1 MLNKSE
7 MPFDV
12 AKAAK
17 YLSQW
22 QDLCA
27 NDGGK
32 LWGTSLHTPFVIVD
46 EKTRDVAANQDGF
59 GNKFPN
65 ELAIGTTAIKHR
77 GQFWAMAGWSHVAG
91 YESDADRLQMFV
103 HEAFHAL
110 QPSLFGGEIDDMGDN
125 SHLNE
130 VSARVLFLVEMN
142 ALLAAVGSDGDSKE
156 RLKAAHAALAA
167 RAQRRAEYGGMG
179 EAIAEL
185 MEGTADYTQFMI
197 AAPDAYLAHL
207 EKQNALLP
215 RKETLARSFGYT
227 SGAMYCY
234 ALDAFGIDWKHGLS
248 WDSDL
253 GMVLSDAIGTAT
265 EPPCLDDYGYSHFLE
280 EAKEQ
285 QADRDRRLQA
295 IMDAFA
301 TRPLLRCSLESDR
314 AGLNAFIQVAGLGEI
329 RRGIVQY
336 NGLFGEMIVNGG
348 ELEKALHGEGEYDF
362 LEHKDG
368 YCAVFADDICINGN
382 VINGSYW
389 KLTLHKGYAVV
400 ADGKDYVIVHH
411 PA

>member
-1 MLNKSE
+1 MLNE
-7 MPFDV
+7 NALLFDA

-22 QDLCA
+22 QDLCTV
-27 NDGGK
+27 DGGK
-32 LWGTSLHTPFVIVD
+32 LWGTNLHTPFVIVD
-46 EKTRDVAANQDGF
+46 EQTRDVAANQDGF
-59 GNKFPN
+59 GSKFPN

-77 GQFWAMAGWSHVAG
+77 GRFWAMAGWSRVAG

-130 VSARVLFLVEMN
+130 LSARVLFLVEMN
-142 ALLAAVGSDGDSKE
+142 ALLAAIKSGSDGKE

-167 RAQRRAEYGGMG
+167 RTQRRAEYGGMG
-179 EAIAEL
+179 EAISEL
-185 MEGTADYTQFMI
+185 MEGTADYTEFMI
-197 AAPDAYLAHL
+197 VSPDAYLAHL
-207 EKQNALLP
+207 EEENALLP
-215 RKETLARSFGYT
+215 RKETLTRSFGYT

-234 ALDAFGIDWKHGLS
+234 VLDAFGIDWKRGLS

-253 GMVLSDAIGTAT
+253 GTILSDAIGTAT

-285 QADRDRRLQA
+285 QADRDRQLQA
-295 IMDAFA
+295 IIDAFT

-314 AGLNAFIQVAGLGEI
+314 AGINAFIKIAGLGEI

-336 NGLFGEMIVNGG
+336 NGLFGAMIVNEN
-348 ELEKALHGEGEYDF
+348 ELEKALNGEGKYDF

-368 YCAVFADDICINGN
+368 YCAVFAEDICINGN
-382 VINGSYW
+382 VINGTYW
-389 KLTLHKGYAVV
+389 KLILHECYAVV
-400 ADGKDYVIVHH
+400 RDGKDYVIEKS
-411 PA
+411 